1 MLFYLFLYTLFSLIS
16 FPSNKLSAV
25 ELNDHCQYCTH
36 HLTGG
41 KQASKLDQSLE
52 GGEQLLISLTLA
64 CCCTHR
70 IPLALFSSKTSPAPE
85 YRPAFLKN
93 TT

>member
-1 MLFYLFLYTLFSLIS
+1 MS

-25 ELNDHCQYCTH
+25 DLNAHCQLHSRDH
-36 HLTGG
+36 HSSGG
-41 KQASKLDQSLE
+41 KQASKLDRSLE

-64 CCCTHR
+64 CCCTYR
-70 IPLALFSSKTSPAPE
+70 IPSALFSTKTSPAPE
-85 YRPAFLKN
+85 YRLTFLKN